1 MSPQSATASG
11 KTKDD
16 KLGGA
21 FGRLW
26 GAAMTSN
33 LADGIARLA
42 IPLAAVALTKNPMAI
57 ALLTALMFV
66 PFLLFGVPS
75 GMIVDRLDRR
85 WAMAIANFA
94 RVAAAAG
101 VALVIATDN
110 LSIAALAIA
119 TLVFGFGE
127 VLFDNATNAML
138 PALVKRSGLDKA
150 NGLIQAAQVGVDM
163 FVATPIS
170 GLLYS
175 LAVILPMLVGGVGYL
190 IAALLVLTL
199 PIAAAHARVKGP
211 DGAVAPAVPLRA
223 AIGFVW
229 QHRYLRSMVFFTAI
243 VGTAFALAQ
252 AVTALLFLD
261 TFGVRPA
268 MFGLVTM
275 GIGIGGVVGSLSA
288 GWLVKKLGR
297 GRVLLGATVLGGA
310 GLAGVGFAPNAWIA
324 TIAYG
329 LGACGV
335 SMWNVPWGSLRQ
347 ALIPTEMLGRAIGA
361 VRTFTWSLMPVATLA
376 GGWMATVDIQLP
388 YIVGG
393 LISVV
398 VALIGAPLL
407 LKADQH
413 YPADAVD
420 EGAETEADAV
430 AEPALVPA
438 ATDSSSTLG

>member
-1 MSPQSATASG
+1 MSPQPAPASG
-11 KTKDD
+11 KTKDQA
-16 KLGGA
+16 LGSA

-42 IPLAAVALTKNPMAI
+42 IPLAAVAITKEPMAI
-57 ALLTALMFV
+57 ALLTALVYV

-75 GMIVDRLDRR
+75 GMIVDHLDRR
-85 WAMAIANFA
+85 WAMAVANFA

-101 VALVIATDN
+101 VALVIATDH
-110 LSIAALAIA
+110 LSIMALAIA

-170 GLLYS
+170 GVLYS

-199 PIAAAHARVKGP
+199 PIAAARARVKGP
-211 DGAVAPAVPLRA
+211 DGVVAPAVPLRDA
-223 AIGFVW
+223 LGFVW
-229 QHRYLRSMVFFTAI
+229 HHRYLRAMVLFTTL

-261 TFGVRPA
+261 KFDVKPA
-268 MFGLVTM
+268 LFGLVTA
-275 GIGIGGVVGSLSA
+275 GIGVGGVVGSLSA

-297 GRVLLGATVLGGA
+297 GRVMLGATVLGGA
-310 GLAGVGFAPNAWIA
+310 GLAGVGFAPNAWVA

-347 ALIPTEMLGRAIGA
+347 AIIPEHMLGRAIGA
-361 VRTFTWSLMPVATLA
+361 VRTFSWSLMPVATLA
-376 GGWMATVDIQLP
+376 GGWMARADIQLP

-393 LISVV
+393 VISVL
-398 VALIGAPLL
+398 VALAGAPLL

-413 YPADAVD
+413 FPADLPEESEAGSA
-420 EGAETEADAV
+420 GAATSDAL
-430 AEPALVPA
+430 AEPAL
-438 ATDSSSTLG
+438 ATRVTD